1 MLQYPDICL
10 ESDRTRANWFSCNC
24 CQSLCRQLGNRFVH
38 RRRPYRAYKS
48 GDCCNGTFWTRTKS
62 TSQVSCGASIRP
74 QKWLWWGEMHPQY
87 QRLYTYGFE
96 CKGPV
101 DSIEDNLQSSQERCR
116 LYRRWPIREFHDR
129 NGAQQANNLE
139 TLTAQYGVKESCR
152 PLRPPQRGVCC
163 RRIRAPC

>member
-101 DSIEDNLQSSQERCR
+101 DSIEDNLQSSQDDVDYTEDGQSGSFMTEMEHSRQIIWK
-116 LYRRWPIREFHDR
+116 LSQH
-129 NGAQQANNLE
+129 NTG
-139 TLTAQYGVKESCR
+139 
-152 PLRPPQRGVCC
+152 
-163 RRIRAPC
+163 